1 MGDQVGVQS
10 VCEPPLVVVR
20 DISAVL
26 LFSKQCEKVGLFP
39 LPSSSPPHLPS
50 LCSQHW
56 QVQGE
61 GGTSPLRGSVPGV
74 REKVHRKGR
83 VWSMLAQTGTGGEGE
98 PGMEEGKEKGT
109 Q

>member
-39 LPSSSPPHLPS
+39 LPSSSPPPPFPLLPA
-50 LCSQHW
+50 LA
-56 QVQGE
+56 GA
-61 GGTSPLRGSVPGV
+61 GGGGNVSF
-74 REKVHRKGR
+74 KGIC
-83 VWSMLAQTGTGGEGE
+83 TGGKGE
-98 PGMEEGKEKGT
+98 SSPEGKGMVNAGT
-109 Q
+109 DGHRG